1 MARDKAFRE
10 AERKIA
16 AALSEGATELDLEN
30 MGLTELPKSVGKLV
44 RLKVLK
50 LGYSFGKDGE
60 KNKIT
65 TLPKELRNLTQLQ
78 WLYLHDNQLTTLPK
92 ELGNLTRLQWLY
104 LHDNQLTTLPKELG
118 NLTRLQELSLE
129 GNQLQPELAAV
140 YKQGLSA
147 LKAYLQE
154 QSQEQI
160 LLNEAKMVL
169 VGEGGRFVSSEIAA

>member
-92 ELGNLTRLQWLY
+92 ELGNLTRLQ
-104 LHDNQLTTLPKELG
+104 
-118 NLTRLQELSLE
+118 ELSLE